1 MTHTTHTTS
10 GDTMIKLAP
19 FTSATFSWSA
29 YDDNCIGS
37 KVREFVAG
45 CEPAL
50 FARPL
55 FERYL
60 AKAIATHDPSK
71 DWSEGQHMV
80 ALPEDSLELLSC
92 GVGER
97 TDNPDDYVIRTHRG
111 RVELYLKREKALPC
125 ASANVIVYTKSAVLA
140 DPQLPEEDRARIEE
154 SDVTHYMIALLANAE
169 GVPNSRSPYRLV
181 DCLAGGNNDAEK
193 WSLKKVKSL
202 AKDARDYAD
211 KWEVVA
217 D

>member
-1 MTHTTHTTS
+1 MT
-10 GDTMIKLAP
+10 IKLAP
-19 FTSATFSWSA
+19 FTSAAFSWSA

-37 KVREFVAG
+37 KVREFVDK

-55 FERYL
+55 FEKLL
-60 AKAIATHDPSK
+60 ANAIATHDSSK

-80 ALPEDSLELLSC
+80 ALPEIAHELLSC

-111 RVELYLKREKALPC
+111 RVDLFLKRERALPC
-125 ASANVIVYTKSAVLA
+125 ASANVIVYTKAAVLK
-140 DPQLPEEDRARIEE
+140 DPQLPEEDRTRIEN
-154 SDVTHYMIALLANAE
+154 SDATHYMIALLANAE

-193 WSLKKVKSL
+193 WTLEDIKALS
-202 AKDARDYAD
+202 KDAKEYAD